1 MPSCLGIYI
10 QNNLIKYAK
19 ISKER
24 DNTKVE
30 AYGVKF
36 YETDIEKVIEQI
48 VQETYSYQVPI
59 SVNIRNESYT
69 YANIF
74 NLLKTQDLE
83 KAINTEFEYFC
94 NNNNKNKNTI
104 EFRRIKVPN
113 FEDRDKKRVI
123 YTYVD
128 KSRIVE
134 TIQLFDKYKIHNIY
148 PTATIMQNINKVAT
162 QGNSIIVNL
171 EEETEITTIQNG
183 EIYKVDKIQKGMSQV
198 LKPIHERENSFKK
211 AYDICKNT
219 TVYTKSGQ
227 NLKIDGNEYLD
238 EIITTLFEII
248 EQIKETIK
256 NNEVQIDNIYLTG
269 MGILINNI
277 DLLFQ
282 ENFID
287 KKCEILIPYFVEKT
301 NIKINIKDY
310 IEVNSAMALAL
321 QGLNAKDQEVNFNNK
336 GKSLKKV
343 WEVLNSD
350 VKKGKGIKLK
360 SNKPK
365 KTVKEVVNSEL
376 DLADKLLLRGVTG
389 LALIIIF
396 YIGSTQ
402 FLSKKINEKISL
414 TQDVIDKSNEEIA
427 SIQNYTSTINARTS
441 EYQKI
446 VQAIN
451 EANDEVSNSYAS
463 KNAIPNLLNRI
474 MYNIPKGVQ
483 LLSIQNSSGKKITI
497 EARAEKYD
505 QLGYFKAVLEE
516 EGILTNIQSTKGTN
530 DQKGI
535 TNITI
540 TGQLPY

>member
-10 QNNLIKYAK
+10 QDNLIKYAK

-59 SVNIRNESYT
+59 SVNISNENYT

-74 NLLKTQDLE
+74 NLLKAQDLE
-83 KAINTEFEYFC
+83 KAINTEFEFFC

-104 EFRRIKVPN
+104 EFRKIKVPN

-123 YTYVD
+123 YTYVEQ
-128 KSRIVE
+128 SRVVE

-148 PTATIMQNINKVAT
+148 PLATIIQNTNKIAT
-162 QGNSIIVNL
+162 QGNSVIINL
-171 EEETEITTIQNG
+171 EEKTEITTIQNG
-183 EIYKVDKIQKGMSQV
+183 EIYKVDKLEKGMNEI
-198 LKPIHERENSFKK
+198 LKPIAERENSLKK

-238 EIITTLFEII
+238 EIITTIFEII
-248 EQIKETIK
+248 EQVKETINS
-256 NNEVQIDNIYLTG
+256 NNVTIDNIYITG
-269 MGILINNI
+269 MGVVINNI

-301 NIKINIKDY
+301 NVKINIKDY
-310 IEVNSAMALAL
+310 IEVNSAISLAL
-321 QGLNAKDQEVNFNNK
+321 QGLNNKEQDVNFNTK
-336 GKSLKKV
+336 GNSLKKL

-350 VKKGKGIKLK
+350 VKKGGGIKLK

-365 KTVKEVVNSEL
+365 PTLKEIAKSEP
-376 DLADKLLLRGVTG
+376 DLTDKILLRGVTG
-389 LALIIIF
+389 LALLIIL
-396 YIGSTQ
+396 YIASTQ
-402 FLSKKINEKISL
+402 ILSNKINEKIEL
-414 TQDVIDKSNEEIA
+414 AQTAITQSNEEIA
-427 SIQNYTSTINARTS
+427 TIENYTTTINARTS
-441 EYQKI
+441 KYQKI
-446 VQAIN
+446 VQTIN
-451 EANDEVSNSYAS
+451 ESNDQISNSYAS

-483 LLSIQNSSGKKITI
+483 LLSIQNASGKTITI
-497 EARAEKYD
+497 EARATEYD

-516 EGILTNIQSTKGTN
+516 ENILTNIKSTKGTN
-530 DQKGI
+530 QNGI
-535 TNITI
+535 INITI
-540 TGQLPY
+540 TGDLPY

>member
-1 MPSCLGIYI
+1 MATSC
-10 QNNLIKYAK
+10 
-19 ISKER
+19 ER
-24 DNTKVE
+24 
-30 AYGVKF
+30 
-36 YETDIEKVIEQI
+36 Q
-48 VQETYSYQVPI
+48 
-59 SVNIRNESYT
+59 R
-69 YANIF
+69 
-74 NLLKTQDLE
+74 
-83 KAINTEFEYFC
+83 
-94 NNNNKNKNTI
+94 
-104 EFRRIKVPN
+104 
-113 FEDRDKKRVI
+113 
-123 YTYVD
+123 
-128 KSRIVE
+128 
-134 TIQLFDKYKIHNIY
+134 
-148 PTATIMQNINKVAT
+148 
-162 QGNSIIVNL
+162 
-171 EEETEITTIQNG
+171 
-183 EIYKVDKIQKGMSQV
+183 
-198 LKPIHERENSFKK
+198 
-211 AYDICKNT
+211 
-219 TVYTKSGQ
+219 
-227 NLKIDGNEYLD
+227 
-238 EIITTLFEII
+238 
-248 EQIKETIK
+248 
-256 NNEVQIDNIYLTG
+256 
-269 MGILINNI
+269 
-277 DLLFQ
+277 
-282 ENFID
+282 
-287 KKCEILIPYFVEKT
+287 
-301 NIKINIKDY
+301 
-310 IEVNSAMALAL
+310 
-321 QGLNAKDQEVNFNNK
+321 DQEVNFNNK

-402 FLSKKINEKISL
+402 FLSNKINEKISL

-451 EANDEVSNSYAS
+451 EANDEISNSYAS

>member
-24 DNTKVE
+24 ENTKVE

-59 SVNIRNESYT
+59 SVNINNENYT

-74 NLLKTQDLE
+74 NLLKAQDLE
-83 KAINTEFEYFC
+83 KAINTEFEFFC

-104 EFRRIKVPN
+104 EFRKIKVPN

-128 KSRIVE
+128 QSRVVE

-148 PTATIMQNINKVAT
+148 PLATIIQNTNKIAT
-162 QGNSIIVNL
+162 QGNSVIINL
-171 EEETEITTIQNG
+171 EEKTEITTIQNG
-183 EIYKVDKIQKGMSQV
+183 EIYKVDRLEKGMNEI
-198 LKPIHERENSFKK
+198 LKPIAERENSLKK

-238 EIITTLFEII
+238 EIITTIFEII
-248 EQIKETIK
+248 EQVKETI
-256 NNEVQIDNIYLTG
+256 NNNNVTIDNIYITG
-269 MGILINNI
+269 MGVVINNI

-301 NIKINIKDY
+301 NVKINIKDY
-310 IEVNSAMALAL
+310 IEVNSAISLAL
-321 QGLNAKDQEVNFNNK
+321 QGLNNKEQDVNFNTK
-336 GKSLKKV
+336 GNSLKKL

-350 VKKGKGIKLK
+350 VKKGGGIKLK

-365 KTVKEVVNSEL
+365 PTLKEIAKSEP
-376 DLADKLLLRGVTG
+376 DLTDKILLRGVTG
-389 LALIIIF
+389 LALLIIL
-396 YIGSTQ
+396 YIASTQ
-402 FLSKKINEKISL
+402 ILSNKINEKIEL
-414 TQDVIDKSNEEIA
+414 AQTAITQSNEEIA
-427 SIQNYTSTINARTS
+427 TIENYTSTINARTS
-441 EYQKI
+441 KYQKI
-446 VQAIN
+446 VQTIN
-451 EANDEVSNSYAS
+451 ESNDEISNSYAS

-483 LLSIQNSSGKKITI
+483 LLSIQNPSGKTIKI
-497 EARAEKYD
+497 EARAAEYD

-516 EGILTNIQSTKGTN
+516 ENILTNIQSTKGTN
-530 DQKGI
+530 QNGI
-535 TNITI
+535 INITI
-540 TGQLPY
+540 TGNLPY

>member
-10 QNNLIKYAK
+10 QDNLIKYAK

-59 SVNIRNESYT
+59 SVNISNENYT

-74 NLLKTQDLE
+74 NLLKAQDLE
-83 KAINTEFEYFC
+83 KAINTEFEFFC

-104 EFRRIKVPN
+104 EFRKIKVPN

-123 YTYVD
+123 YTYVEQ
-128 KSRIVE
+128 SRVVE

-148 PTATIMQNINKVAT
+148 PLATIIQNTNKIAT
-162 QGNSIIVNL
+162 QGNSVIINL
-171 EEETEITTIQNG
+171 EEKTEITTIQNG
-183 EIYKVDKIQKGMSQV
+183 EIYKVDKLEKGMNEI
-198 LKPIHERENSFKK
+198 LKPIAERENSLKK

-238 EIITTLFEII
+238 EIITTIFEII
-248 EQIKETIK
+248 EQVKETINS
-256 NNEVQIDNIYLTG
+256 NNVTIDNIYITG
-269 MGILINNI
+269 MGVVINNI

-301 NIKINIKDY
+301 NVKINIKDY
-310 IEVNSAMALAL
+310 IEVNSAISLAL
-321 QGLNAKDQEVNFNNK
+321 QGLKNKEQDVNFNTK
-336 GKSLKKV
+336 GNSLKKL

-350 VKKGKGIKLK
+350 VKKGGGIKLK

-365 KTVKEVVNSEL
+365 PTLKEIAKSEP
-376 DLADKLLLRGVTG
+376 DLTDKILLRGVTG
-389 LALIIIF
+389 LALLIIL
-396 YIGSTQ
+396 YIASTQ
-402 FLSKKINEKISL
+402 ILSNKINEKIEL
-414 TQDVIDKSNEEIA
+414 AQTAITQSNEEIA
-427 SIQNYTSTINARTS
+427 TIENYTTTINARTS
-441 EYQKI
+441 KYQKI
-446 VQAIN
+446 VQTIN
-451 EANDEVSNSYAS
+451 ESNDQISNSYAS

-483 LLSIQNSSGKKITI
+483 LLSIQNASGKAITI
-497 EARAEKYD
+497 EARAAEYD

-516 EGILTNIQSTKGTN
+516 ENILTNIKSTKGTN
-530 DQKGI
+530 QNGI
-535 TNITI
+535 INITI
-540 TGQLPY
+540 TGDLPY

>member
-10 QNNLIKYAK
+10 QDNLIKYAK

-59 SVNIRNESYT
+59 SVNISNENYT

-74 NLLKTQDLE
+74 NLLKAQDLE
-83 KAINTEFEYFC
+83 KAINTEFEFFC

-104 EFRRIKVPN
+104 EFRKIKVPN

-123 YTYVD
+123 YTYVEQ
-128 KSRIVE
+128 SRVVE

-148 PTATIMQNINKVAT
+148 PLATIIQNTNKIAT
-162 QGNSIIVNL
+162 QGNSVIINL
-171 EEETEITTIQNG
+171 EEKTEITTIQNG
-183 EIYKVDKIQKGMSQV
+183 EIYKVDKLEKGMNEI
-198 LKPIHERENSFKK
+198 LKPIAERENSLKK

-238 EIITTLFEII
+238 EIITTIFEII
-248 EQIKETIK
+248 EQVKETINS
-256 NNEVQIDNIYLTG
+256 NNVTIDNIYITG
-269 MGILINNI
+269 MGVVINNI

-301 NIKINIKDY
+301 NVKINIKDY
-310 IEVNSAMALAL
+310 IEVNSAISLAL
-321 QGLNAKDQEVNFNNK
+321 QGLNNKEQDVNFNTK
-336 GKSLKKV
+336 GNSLKKL

-350 VKKGKGIKLK
+350 VKKGGGIKLK

-365 KTVKEVVNSEL
+365 PTLKEIAKSEP
-376 DLADKLLLRGVTG
+376 DLTDKILLRGVTG
-389 LALIIIF
+389 LALLIIL
-396 YIGSTQ
+396 YIASTQ
-402 FLSKKINEKISL
+402 ILSNKINEKIEL
-414 TQDVIDKSNEEIA
+414 AQTAITQSNEEIA
-427 SIQNYTSTINARTS
+427 TIENYTTTINARTS
-441 EYQKI
+441 KYQKI
-446 VQAIN
+446 VQTIN
-451 EANDEVSNSYAS
+451 ESNDQISNSYAS

-483 LLSIQNSSGKKITI
+483 LLSIQNASGKTITI
-497 EARAEKYD
+497 EARAAEYD

-516 EGILTNIQSTKGTN
+516 ENILTNIKSTKGTN
-530 DQKGI
+530 QNGI
-535 TNITI
+535 INITI
-540 TGQLPY
+540 TGDLPY